1 MATLAELR
9 LAIFPAAVEVAPV
22 AAATLE
28 RDVGWVRVLRARVP
42 AFDAL
47 ETGDVAILPPRALAV
62 IAPGEAEIAALVEAL
77 AAGAVAAVLLPEPA
91 DEPTAP
97 WILAALAAAAADDS
111 PPVFR
116 VPDADPIMLE
126 RSIIGFL
133 LNRRAELDH
142 QAANLEAGLAE
153 LALRSAE
160 LDALVAAIAGFFGRA
175 VALEGARGELLA
187 IHAPP
192 DAPGAAA
199 AVTGYLGGS
208 RTAALRVPLPG
219 GPDAASPTPGRL
231 VLLGDRP
238 ASELERVAGPR
249 IGRLLALEL
258 ARSAAVRRAGDASRR
273 EALPADGPPWV
284 VLVARQVGLPEERE
298 AVRAQVGRLAPRR
311 QLLLRGDAESLELRA
326 VITAAGP
333 DGGPADAEDG
343 VARRVADLL
352 GRTVAVSRPFG
363 DPSGRA
369 VAEAEARTTL
379 ETVDALPDPPRVASA
394 DRLPAY
400 RLLATLRSLPDGRR
414 HAEALLA
421 PILTG
426 GPEARR
432 ERLATVRAVL
442 EHPGL
447 QEAADHLGIHRNTL
461 AYRIRRI
468 EAISGWRLSDRDLRL
483 ALAIAA
489 RLVQFDEESA

>member
-9 LAIFPAAVEVAPV
+9 LAIFPGAIEVAPV
-22 AAATLE
+22 TGQALA

-47 ETGDVAILPPRALAV
+47 ETGDIAILPSRALAV
-62 IAPGEAEIAALVEAL
+62 IAPGEPEVAALAEAL
-77 AAGAVAAVLLPEPA
+77 VAGAVAAILLPEPA
-91 DEPTAP
+91 NETTAP
-97 WILAALAAAAADDS
+97 WILAALGATAEDAL
-111 PPVFR
+111 PTFR
-116 VPDADPIMLE
+116 VPDADPTNLE
-126 RSIIGFL
+126 RSVIGFL

-142 QAANLEAGLAE
+142 QAAILEASLAK

-175 VALEGARGELLA
+175 VALEGIRGRLVA

-208 RTAALRVPLPG
+208 RAAALRVPLPG
-219 GPDAASPTPGRL
+219 GPDGEAPTPGRL
-231 VLLGDRP
+231 VLLGERP

-249 IGRLLALEL
+249 VGRLLALEL
-258 ARSAAVRRAGDASRR
+258 ARTAAVRRAGDASRR
-273 EALPADGPPWV
+273 DALPADGPPWV
-284 VLVARQVGLPEERE
+284 VLVARQMGPLDERE
-298 AVRAQVGRLAPRR
+298 ATRLQVGRLAPRR

-326 VITAAGP
+326 VIALPGAGSGSP
-333 DGGPADAEDG
+333 DAEDG
-343 VARRVADLL
+343 VARRVAELL
-352 GRTVAVSRPFG
+352 GRSVAVSRPFA
-363 DPSGRA
+363 DPSGRP

-379 ETVDALPDPPRVASA
+379 ETVDALAEPPPVASA

-414 HAEALLA
+414 HAGALLA
-421 PILTG
+421 PILG
-426 GPEARR
+426 GGADARR
-432 ERLATVRAVL
+432 ERLVTLRAVL
-442 EHPGL
+442 ELPGL

-461 AYRIRRI
+461 AYRVRRI
-468 EAISGWRLSDRDLRL
+468 ETLSGWRLSDRDLRL

-489 RLVQFDEESA
+489 RLVQFDDDQA